1 MPELFFLKVS
11 AEGEEW
17 ILMLE
22 LTPILQKDSG
32 KPLYMQ
38 LADFIKQ
45 EIMNKHISPNEKL
58 PSKRKLA
65 EHLQISLNTVQSA
78 YDQLCAEGYVE
89 SIPRKGL
96 FVLTIDEEFRNR
108 FDTEENKEKQK
119 VEQAKPVKIDFNSG
133 NVDSSYFPY
142 TTWRKLSMQSIYEDQ
157 NFWFSNGDPQGEF
170 NLREQ
175 IAKHLYATRGVNC
188 HPDHIILG
196 AGTQMLIWLI
206 GLLIGRDKTYALEN
220 PGYHRIRVVLQDM
233 GIKVLPISVEEN
245 GMNVSQLNESKANI
259 AYVTPSHQFPYG
271 MIMPIT
277 RRLELLKWA
286 EKNGGYIIEDD
297 YDGEY
302 RYKGKPIP
310 ALQGLDKNNR
320 IIYLGTFSK
329 SLIPSLR
336 ISFAVLPKS
345 LYSTYR
351 KHFTVYKQT
360 VSRMHQDTLYRFIK
374 EGHWNSH
381 LNKMRTLYRKKRQV
395 LLQTIQHYLG
405 GFVKVIGE
413 NAGLHIVL
421 EVHTEWTET
430 QLIEKALACGV
441 KVYPLS
447 LYYFEKRYTGNP
459 KVILGY
465 GGLTD
470 TEMEEGI
477 GLLRSAWEI
486 GSD

>member
-1 MPELFFLKVS
+1 
-11 AEGEEW
+11 
-17 ILMLE
+17 MLE
-22 LTPILQKDSG
+22 LTPVLHKDSST
-32 KPLYMQ
+32 PLYIQ

-45 EIMNKHISPNEKL
+45 EIRKNHILPNEKL

-65 EHLQISLNTVQSA
+65 THLQISLNTVQAA

-96 FVLTIDEEFRNR
+96 YVLTIDEEFKNQQQ
-108 FDTEENKEKQK
+108 TKAIHIVKKTNKQEE
-119 VEQAKPVKIDFNSG
+119 VKIDFNSG
-133 NVDSSYFPY
+133 QVDSKYFPY
-142 TTWRKLSMQSIYEDQ
+142 NIWRKLSMQSIYEDQ

-188 HPDHIILG
+188 HPDQIIIG
-196 AGTQMLIWLI
+196 AGTQVLIGLI
-206 GLLIGRDKTYALEN
+206 GLLLGRDKVYGLEN
-220 PGYHRIRVVLQDM
+220 PGYYRIRVVLQDM
-233 GIKVLPISVEEN
+233 GKETLPIPVDEN
-245 GMNVSQLNESKANI
+245 GMDVSQLSKSKANV

-277 RRLELLKWA
+277 RRLELIKWA
-286 EKNGGYIIEDD
+286 EKNSAFIIEDD

-310 ALQGLDKNNR
+310 ALQGLANNSQ

-336 ISFAVLPKS
+336 ISYGVLPNT
-345 LYSTYR
+345 LYSTYQ
-351 KHFTVYKQT
+351 KQFTVYKQT

-374 EGHWNSH
+374 DGHWNSH

-395 LLQTIQHYLG
+395 LLQAIHEHLG
-405 GFVKVIGE
+405 RNVEVIGE

-421 EVHTEWTET
+421 EVKSDWNEWR
-430 QLIEKALACGV
+430 LIEKALDFGV
-441 KVYPLS
+441 KVYPVS
-447 LYYFEKRYTGNP
+447 TYYFQNEYLGNP

-465 GGLTD
+465 GGLTE
-470 TEMEEGI
+470 TEIETGI
-477 GLLRSAWEI
+477 ELLKRAWELE
-486 GSD
+486 

>member
-1 MPELFFLKVS
+1 MSFLKVS
-11 AEGEEW
+11 AEGKEW

-45 EIMNKHISPNEKL
+45 EIMNNHISPNEKL

-96 FVLTIDEEFRNR
+96 FVLTIDEEFRSR
-108 FDTEENKEKQK
+108 LDTEENKEMQK
-119 VEQAKPVKIDFNSG
+119 VEQANPVKIDFNSG

-142 TTWRKLSMQSIYEDQ
+142 NTWRKLSMQSIYEDQ

-196 AGTQMLIWLI
+196 AGTQMLIGLI

-233 GIKVLPISVEEN
+233 GINVLPISVDDN
-245 GMNVSQLNESKANI
+245 GMNVSQLNKSKANI

-286 EKNGGYIIEDD
+286 EK
-297 YDGEY
+297 
-302 RYKGKPIP
+302 R
-310 ALQGLDKNNR
+310 R
-320 IIYLGTFSK
+320 
-329 SLIPSLR
+329 
-336 ISFAVLPKS
+336 
-345 LYSTYR
+345 
-351 KHFTVYKQT
+351 
-360 VSRMHQDTLYRFIK
+360 
-374 EGHWNSH
+374 
-381 LNKMRTLYRKKRQV
+381 
-395 LLQTIQHYLG
+395 
-405 GFVKVIGE
+405 
-413 NAGLHIVL
+413 
-421 EVHTEWTET
+421 
-430 QLIEKALACGV
+430 
-441 KVYPLS
+441 
-447 LYYFEKRYTGNP
+447 LYYR
-459 KVILGY
+459 
-465 GGLTD
+465 
-470 TEMEEGI
+470 
-477 GLLRSAWEI
+477 R
-486 GSD
+486 

>member
-1 MPELFFLKVS
+1 
-11 AEGEEW
+11 
-17 ILMLE
+17 MLE
-22 LTPILQKDSG
+22 LTPILKKDSG
-32 KPLYMQ
+32 KPIYIQ

-96 FVLTIDEEFRNR
+96 FVLTIDEEFRSR
-108 FDTEENKEKQK
+108 PDTEENKEKQK
-119 VEQAKPVKIDFNSG
+119 VKQAKPVKIDFNSG

-188 HPDHIILG
+188 HTDHIILG
-196 AGTQMLIWLI
+196 AGTQMLMALI
-206 GLLIGRDKTYALEN
+206 GILIGRDKTYALEN

-233 GIKVLPISVEEN
+233 GIKVLPISVDEN

-310 ALQGLDKNNR
+310 ALQGLDQNNQV
-320 IIYLGTFSK
+320 IYLGTFSK

-345 LYSTYR
+345 LYSIYR

-381 LNKMRTLYRKKRQV
+381 LNKMRTLYRKKRKL
-395 LLQTIQHYLG
+395 LLQTIEQYLG
-405 GFVKVIGE
+405 GFVNVIGE

-421 EVHTEWTET
+421 EVKSDWTET
-430 QLIEKALACGV
+430 QLIEKALVFGV
-441 KVYPLS
+441 KVYPVS
-447 LYYFEKRYTGNP
+447 MYYFENRYQGNP

-470 TEMEEGI
+470 KEMAEGI
-477 GLLRSAWEI
+477 GLLRNAWEI
-486 GSD
+486 GSETS

>member
-11 AEGEEW
+11 TEGKEW
-17 ILMLE
+17 RLMLE

-32 KPLYMQ
+32 NPLYMQ

-89 SIPRKGL
+89 SIPRRGL
-96 FVLTIDEEFRNR
+96 FVLTIDEEFRSR
-108 FDTEENKEKQK
+108 LDTEENKEMQK
-119 VEQAKPVKIDFNSG
+119 VEQANPVKIDFNSG

-142 TTWRKLSMQSIYEDQ
+142 NTWRKLSMQSIYEDQ

-170 NLREQ
+170 NLREE

-196 AGTQMLIWLI
+196 AGTQMLIGLI

-233 GIKVLPISVEEN
+233 GINVLPISVDDN
-245 GMNVSQLNESKANI
+245 GMNVSQLNKSKANI

-286 EKNGGYIIEDD
+286 EKKGGYIIEDD

-421 EVHTEWTET
+421 EVYTEWTET

-447 LYYFEKRYTGNP
+447 MYYFEKRYTGNP

-470 TEMEEGI
+470 AEMDEGI

-486 GSD
+486 